1 MEMKTK
7 SDAAVMGILVKNS
20 STELIYAGLE
30 EKGKDVPVGVAVVAK
45 VIFGVDVLR
54 IGVDVVLAGGRTV
67 VVLDPRDE

>member
-1 MEMKTK
+1 
-7 SDAAVMGILVKNS
+7 MGILVKNS

-30 EKGKDVPVGVAVVAK
+30 EEGKDVPVGVAVVAK